1 MFGALKMVFFTF
13 VAVVVG
19 VFVGTVPLGGRTLAE
34 RLADLYQARPAESA
48 PRGAPRPARPE
59 PVRAPSRK
67 LAKPSTAMAS
77 VPTSAGAANTPDGHS
92 ADDEKA
98 LERIIAAR
106 SRTR

>member
-1 MFGALKMVFFTF
+1 
-13 VAVVVG
+13 
-19 VFVGTVPLGGRTLAE
+19 
-34 RLADLYQARPAESA
+34 
-48 PRGAPRPARPE
+48 
-59 PVRAPSRK
+59 
-67 LAKPSTAMAS
+67 MAS